1 MNAIL
6 RYTVLGFCSL
16 ILHHTAHIDA
26 LLNFIKMLKNF
37 LKFFGKN
44 FENFFQKSFFGCQMK
59 IFGLCKKNFFYYY
72 FIVFVKLS
80 NSSICLVKCKFKLQ
94 KPKTVYLR
102 IAFIPFLW
110 PKCHYQALSE
120 VNYFLQS
127 ASGYPV
133 LIFGFE
139 YLLVVQMRIVESKS
153 ALRLPNNGIFYLLRL

>member
-16 ILHHTAHIDA
+16 NLHHTAHIDA
-26 LLNFIKMLKNF
+26 LLNFIKMLKKF

-59 IFGLCKKNFFYYY
+59 IFGLWKKNFFLKFFYYY

-102 IAFIPFLW
+102 IAFIPFLR
-110 PKCHYQALSE
+110 PKCHYQALS
-120 VNYFLQS
+120 VVKYFLQS

-133 LIFGFE
+133 YSL
-139 YLLVVQMRIVESKS
+139 
-153 ALRLPNNGIFYLLRL
+153 